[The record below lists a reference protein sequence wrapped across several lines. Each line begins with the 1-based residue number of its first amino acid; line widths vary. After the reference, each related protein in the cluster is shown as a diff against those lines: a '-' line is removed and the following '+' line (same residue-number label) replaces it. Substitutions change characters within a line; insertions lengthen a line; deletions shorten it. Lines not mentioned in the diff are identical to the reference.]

1 MLQLLRLSFLNGLQD
16 VGLLLLRVSLGFTML
31 LLHGWSKFQNF
42 DTIAPKF
49 LPLFGLPSSLSL
61 ALAVFAEVACSV
73 LLILGLFTRFAA
85 LNLAVTMAVA
95 FFIAHKGA
103 FTGDK
108 PGELAFIYLT
118 GFVALIFTGGG
129 KYSADG
135 GR

>member
-1 MLQLLRLSFLNGLQD
+1 MRFVDDDLTQRMSD
-16 VGLLLLRVSLGFTML
+16 YVIAHVY
-31 LLHGWSKFQNF
+31 LHQR
-42 DTIAPKF
+42 
-49 LPLFGLPSSLSL
+49 
-61 ALAVFAEVACSV
+61 
-73 LLILGLFTRFAA
+73 LFTRFAA
-85 LNLAVTMAVA
+85 LNLAATMAVA